1 MPKTAIVIGGSG
13 LIGNLLVQALL
24 QDEAY
29 SSVKALVRKPLAI
42 QHPKLTNLVL
52 RFDDENALNIALTG
66 DVVFCCVGTTI
77 KKAGSQTA
85 FRAVDRDLPL
95 KCAAVAHKNGVPEFQ
110 LISAVGAKASS
121 SNFYLRT
128 KGETEDG
135 LRELGFSSLYIFRPS
150 LLLGKRSEVRIAEQ
164 LGALLAPL
172 MRLFLKGSMK
182 KYRPVKAETV
192 ARTMISL
199 DKSAQPG
206 VHIIEGFED

>member
-1 MPKTAIVIGGSG
+1 MQKTAIVIGGSG

-77 KKAGSQTA
+77 KKAGSQAA
-85 FRAVDRDLPL
+85 FRAVDKEIPL
-95 KCAAVAHKNGVPEFQ
+95 KCAAIAHKNGVPQF
-110 LISAVGAKASS
+110 LLVSAVGAKASS

-128 KGETEDG
+128 KGETEAG
-135 LRELGFSSLYIFRPS
+135 LREIGFSSLYFLRPS
-150 LLLGKRSEVRIAEQ
+150 FLIGSRSEVRIGEQ
-164 LGALLAPL
+164 IAAMLAPV
-172 MRLFLKGSMK
+172 MRFLLPK
-182 KYRPVKAETV
+182 KYSPVKAATV
-192 ARTMISL
+192 VRTMISL
-199 DKSAQPG
+199 DKSPKPG

>member
-29 SSVKALVRKPLAI
+29 SSVRALVRKPLAI

-85 FRAVDRDLPL
+85 FRAVDKDLPL
-95 KCAAVAHKNGVPEFQ
+95 KCAAVAHKNGVTQFQ
-110 LISAVGAKASS
+110 LVSAVGAKASS

-128 KGETEDG
+128 KGETEAG
-135 LRELGFSSLYIFRPS
+135 LRGIGFTSLYFLRPS
-150 LLLGKRSEVRIAEQ
+150 FLIGSRSEVRIGEQ
-164 LGALLAPL
+164 FAAMLAPL
-172 MRLFLKGSMK
+172 MRFLLPK
-182 KYRPVKAETV
+182 KYRPVKAATV
-192 ARTMISL
+192 VRKMISL

-206 VHIIEGFED
+206 VHIIEGFDD

>member
-29 SSVKALVRKPLAI
+29 SSVRALVRKPLAI
-42 QHPKLTNLVL
+42 QHPRLTNLVL

-77 KKAGSQTA
+77 KKAGSQAA

-95 KCAAVAHKNGVPEFQ
+95 RCAAVAHKNGVPQFQ
-110 LISAVGAKASS
+110 LVSAVGAKASS

-135 LRELGFSSLYIFRPS
+135 LRKVGFASLYFLRPS
-150 LLLGKRSEVRIAEQ
+150 FLIGNRSEVRIGEQ
-164 LGALLAPL
+164 IAAWLAPL
-172 MRLFLKGSMK
+172 LRILLPK
-182 KYRPVKAETV
+182 KYRPVKGVTV
-192 ARTMISL
+192 ARKMIEL

-206 VHIIEGFED
+206 VHVIEGFDD